1 MRDNPHPAIPSI
13 GVGLAEYPEGG
24 GGRMWPKTLYL
35 TPPEWGEESHVLVE
49 EEVQDVVRDLR
60 DLGEEWK
67 GISPDDLV
75 RMEFVREVA
84 PGRAVYEVAGQRVVV
99 TPYRGG
105 VLMDRYTLAGVDSE
119 S

>member
-1 MRDNPHPAIPSI
+1 MR
-13 GVGLAEYPEGG
+13 
-24 GGRMWPKTLYL
+24 WPKTLYL

-49 EEVQDVVRDLR
+49 EEVQDVVRSLR

-75 RMEFVREVA
+75 RMDFMGEVA
-84 PGRAVYEVAGQRVVV
+84 PGRAVYEVAGQRVAV

-105 VLMDRYTLAGVDSE
+105 VLMDRYTLAGGDSE